1 MIADLNSMVAAFRG
15 LRLAGEPQ
23 TFARL
28 LIYDANDPSFVHD
41 TREEHGVAGLG
52 PKDGTAN
59 PPIDGIESLKRDDFK
74 AATDQL
80 GLSFQMD

>member
-15 LRLAGEPQ
+15 LRLTGEPQ
-23 TFARL
+23 TIARL
-28 LIYDANDPSFVHD
+28 LYMMQISCRLFTAPE
-41 TREEHGVAGLG
+41 R

-59 PPIDGIESLKRDDFK
+59 PFIDGIESLKGDDFK

-80 GLSFQMD
+80 GLSFRMD